1 MNKLFIDNKW
11 VNAVSGKT
19 FDVLNPSDEKVL
31 AKVPYGS
38 KKDAEL
44 AIEAAKK
51 AFPVW
56 KGTNAFDR
64 AKLLKK
70 VANRIRMDVDKFA
83 EITTLESGKPLVE
96 ARGEWMV
103 AADLLEWFSEE
114 AKRTYGTVIP
124 SSRNNKRMQ
133 VIWQAIGVVGV
144 ITAWNFPVWNLAR
157 PWGAAIAAGCSI
169 VAKPSEETPLT
180 AMALVKIFEEEGLP
194 AGVINLVVGDAPGIG
209 DVLMDSF
216 EIRKIHFV
224 GSTRVGKLLMDKA
237 SKTNT
242 QLSLELGG
250 NAPVLIFPDVNVREI
265 AASAVAAKFRNCGQV
280 CISPQRFI
288 VHKDIYEE
296 FTSEASKLI
305 ADYVYGDGMD
315 QTSQVGPLINKKQQD
330 QLKRLVKEAVAG
342 GAEIL
347 AGGEASSK
355 NGKGFYFKPTLL
367 KNVKKDSPVFKEEIF
382 GPLMPV
388 LVFETTKEAIEMA
401 NDTEYGLAAYIWT
414 NNLNIAIKV
423 SEAVEFGIVGI
434 NEWTPHATEAPFGGM
449 KQSGQGSE
457 LGHDGIF
464 EYMEKKLISIGG
476 LS

>member
-1 MNKLFIDNKW
+1 
-11 VNAVSGKT
+11 
-19 FDVLNPSDEKVL
+19 
-31 AKVPYGS
+31 
-38 KKDAEL
+38 
-44 AIEAAKK
+44 
-51 AFPVW
+51 
-56 KGTNAFDR
+56 
-64 AKLLKK
+64 
-70 VANRIRMDVDKFA
+70 
-83 EITTLESGKPLVE
+83 
-96 ARGEWMV
+96 
-103 AADLLEWFSEE
+103 
-114 AKRTYGTVIP
+114 
-124 SSRNNKRMQ
+124 MQ
-133 VIWQAIGVVGV
+133 VVWQSIGVVGV

-180 AMALVKIFEEEGLP
+180 AMALAKIFEEEGLP
-194 AGVINLVVGDAPGIG
+194 AGVLNLVVGDAPGIG
-209 DVLMDSF
+209 EVLMDSF
-216 EIRKIHFV
+216 EIRKVHFV

-250 NAPVLIFPDVNVREI
+250 NAPVIIFPDVNVKEI
-265 AASAVAAKFRNCGQV
+265 AASAVGAKFRNCGQV

-315 QTSQVGPLINKKQQD
+315 ETSQVGPLINKKQQD

-342 GAEIL
+342 GAEVL
-347 AGGEASSK
+347 AGGDASSK

-367 KNVKKDSPVFKEEIF
+367 KNVTKDSPVFKEEIF

-401 NDTEYGLAAYIWT
+401 NNTEYGLAAYIWT
-414 NNLNIAIKV
+414 NNLNTAIKV

>member
-1 MNKLFIDNKW
+1 MYKLFIDNNW

-19 FDVLNPSDEKVL
+19 FDVVNPSNEKVL
-31 AKVPYGS
+31 AKVPFGTG
-38 KKDAEL
+38 KDAQL

-56 KGTNAFDR
+56 KDTNAFDR

-70 VANRIRMDVDKFA
+70 VANRIRTDVDDFA
-83 EITTLESGKPLVE
+83 KITTLESGKPLVE
-96 ARGEWMV
+96 SRGEWMV

-124 SSRNNKRMQ
+124 SSRSNKRMQ

-157 PWGAAIAAGCSI
+157 PWGAALAAGCSL
-169 VAKPSEETPLT
+169 VVKPSEETPLT
-180 AMALVKIFEEEGLP
+180 AMVLVKIFEEEGLP
-194 AGVINLVVGDAPGIG
+194 AGVINLVVGDAPAIG
-209 DVLMDSF
+209 EVLMDSF
-216 EIRKIHFV
+216 EIRKVHFV

-250 NAPVLIFPDVNVREI
+250 NAPVIIFPDVNVKEI
-265 AASAVAAKFRNCGQV
+265 AASAVGAKFRNCGQV
-280 CISPQRFI
+280 CISPQRFL

-296 FTSEASKLI
+296 FILEASKI
-305 ADYVYGDGMD
+305 IKGYVYGDGLD
-315 QTSQVGPLINKKQQD
+315 QTSQVGPLINKRQQD
-330 QLKRLVKEAVAG
+330 QLTRLVHEAVHS

-347 AGGEASSK
+347 AGGEPASK
-355 NGKGFYFKPTLL
+355 KGKGFFFKPTIL
-367 KNVKKDSPVFKEEIF
+367 KNVTKDSPVFKEEIF

-388 LVFETTKEAIEMA
+388 TVFQTTEEAIKLA
-401 NDTEYGLAAYIWT
+401 NNTEYGLAAYIWT
-414 NNLNIAIKV
+414 NNLNTAIKV

-464 EYMEKKLISIGG
+464 EYMEKKLISIGS

>member
-414 NNLNIAIKV
+414 NNLNTAIKV

>member
-1 MNKLFIDNKW
+1 
-11 VNAVSGKT
+11 
-19 FDVLNPSDEKVL
+19 
-31 AKVPYGS
+31 
-38 KKDAEL
+38 
-44 AIEAAKK
+44 
-51 AFPVW
+51 
-56 KGTNAFDR
+56 
-64 AKLLKK
+64 
-70 VANRIRMDVDKFA
+70 
-83 EITTLESGKPLVE
+83 
-96 ARGEWMV
+96 
-103 AADLLEWFSEE
+103 
-114 AKRTYGTVIP
+114 
-124 SSRNNKRMQ
+124 
-133 VIWQAIGVVGV
+133 
-144 ITAWNFPVWNLAR
+144 
-157 PWGAAIAAGCSI
+157 
-169 VAKPSEETPLT
+169 
-180 AMALVKIFEEEGLP
+180 MALVKIFEEEGLP

-250 NAPVLIFPDVNVREI
+250 NAPVLIFPDVNVKEI

-355 NGKGFYFKPTLL
+355 NGKGFYFKPTFIE
-367 KNVKKDSPVFKEEIF
+367 KCKEGF
-382 GPLMPV
+382 TG
-388 LVFETTKEAIEMA
+388 F
-401 NDTEYGLAAYIWT
+401 
-414 NNLNIAIKV
+414 
-423 SEAVEFGIVGI
+423 
-434 NEWTPHATEAPFGGM
+434 
-449 KQSGQGSE
+449 
-457 LGHDGIF
+457 
-464 EYMEKKLISIGG
+464 
-476 LS
+476 